1 MTSLADLRTTHR
13 QRKTCPRCG
22 GPTLDAVIAIS
33 LREKDGMKQITGRSR
48 TLCESCA
55 VATWQAVEG
64 TLRSEVPGA

>member
-1 MTSLADLRTTHR
+1 
-13 QRKTCPRCG
+13 
-22 GPTLDAVIAIS
+22 VIAIS